1 MPSPLPAWLLTLIAR
16 ARAADGQPPF
26 SDQSLVD
33 LRLGERRLVQIDELA
48 AALVSDTEAELVVD
62 PDDRGRGIGT
72 ALLDRVLNTE
82 RGDLLL
88 WAHGDHPA
96 ARALAASHS
105 LTAVRELLHMRAD
118 LSAESSGTPTKSTTP
133 ASASASTT
141 ALTTVSTTASPSAA
155 DGITTFRV
163 GQDNDDWVSLNA
175 RAFVDHAEQG
185 AVTGA
190 DLNELIAEDWFN
202 ADDFLLLRD
211 AEGRLVGYCW
221 LKIEQGTGEFYV
233 VGIDPARQG
242 EGFGRRL
249 TEAGLARLRERGVTD
264 AHLYVEGDNVAAVSL
279 YRSLGFARDAV
290 DIQYLARAQ
299 A

>member
-1 MPSPLPAWLLTLIAR
+1 VTLSDSSPSPAASRTPDWLSRLITR

-33 LRLGERRLVQIDELA
+33 LRIGERRLVQIDELA

-62 PDDRGRGIGT
+62 PDARGRGIGT
-72 ALLDRVLNTE
+72 ALLDRVLNTD

-96 ARALAASHS
+96 ARALAASHD
-105 LTAVRELLHMRAD
+105 LIAVRELLHMRAD
-118 LSAESSGTPTKSTTP
+118 LGADASIPGTATP
-133 ASASASTT
+133 A
-141 ALTTVSTTASPSAA
+141 P
-155 DGITTFRV
+155 DGITAFRV
-163 GQDNDDWVSLNA
+163 GQDNDDWVALNA
-175 RAFVDHAEQG
+175 RAFINHAEQG
-185 AVTGA
+185 AVTGT
-190 DLNELIAEDWFN
+190 DLEELIGEEWFN

-211 AEGRLVGYCW
+211 PDGRLVGYCW
-221 LKIEQGTGEFYV
+221 LKIEHGTGEFYV
-233 VGIDPARQG
+233 VGVDPARQG

-249 TEAGLARLRERGVTD
+249 TEAGLARLRKRGVTD

>member
-1 MPSPLPAWLLTLIAR
+1 MTADSSRTPAWLTGLISR

-33 LRLGERRLVQIDELA
+33 VRTGERRLVQIDELA

-62 PDDRGRGIGT
+62 PDARGRGIGT
-72 ALLDRVLNTE
+72 ALLDQILNAD
-82 RGDLLL
+82 RDDLLI

-118 LSAESSGTPTKSTTP
+118 LSATSPG
-133 ASASASTT
+133 ASTT
-141 ALTTVSTTASPSAA
+141 APAPDSAA
-155 DGITTFRV
+155 ARTATVAAGISAFRL
-163 GQDNDDWVSLNA
+163 GHDEDDWVALNA
-175 RAFVDHAEQG
+175 RAFIDHAEQG
-185 AVTGA
+185 SVTRT
-190 DLNELIAEDWFN
+190 DLDELIGEPWFN

-211 AEGRLVGYCW
+211 SDNSLVGYCW
-221 LKIEQGTGEFYV
+221 LKIDEGTGEFYV

-249 TEAGLARLRERGVTD
+249 TEAGLARLRERGITD

-279 YRSLGFARDAV
+279 YGSLGFVRDAV

>member
-1 MPSPLPAWLLTLIAR
+1 MTASSTRTPVWLTSLISR

-33 LRLGERRLVQIDELA
+33 LRTGERRLVQIDELA

-62 PDDRGRGIGT
+62 PDARGRGIGT
-72 ALLDRVLNTE
+72 ALLDQILNVD
-82 RGDLLL
+82 RGDLLI

-118 LSAESSGTPTKSTTP
+118 LSATSPE
-133 ASASASTT
+133 ASTT
-141 ALTTVSTTASPSAA
+141 APASTTPLAPDSARA
-155 DGITTFRV
+155 RAATAAFGITAFRLAH
-163 GQDNDDWVSLNA
+163 DEDDWVALNA

-185 AVTGA
+185 SVTRT
-190 DLNELIAEDWFN
+190 DLDELIGEPWFN

-211 AEGRLVGYCW
+211 SDDTLVGYCW
-221 LKIEQGTGEFYV
+221 LKIDEGTGEFYV

-249 TEAGLARLRERGVTD
+249 TEAGIARLRERGITD
-264 AHLYVEGDNVAAVSL
+264 AHLYVEGDNIAAVSL
-279 YRSLGFARDAV
+279 YGSLGFVRDAV

-299 A
+299 V

>member
-1 MPSPLPAWLLTLIAR
+1 MTADSSRTPAWLTGLISR

-33 LRLGERRLVQIDELA
+33 LRTGERRLVQIDELA

-62 PDDRGRGIGT
+62 PDARGRGIGT
-72 ALLDRVLNTE
+72 ALLDQILNAD
-82 RGDLLL
+82 RDDLLI

-118 LSAESSGTPTKSTTP
+118 LSATSPG
-133 ASASASTT
+133 ASTT
-141 ALTTVSTTASPSAA
+141 AGISA
-155 DGITTFRV
+155 FRL
-163 GQDNDDWVSLNA
+163 GHDEDDWVALNA
-175 RAFVDHAEQG
+175 RAFIDHAEQG
-185 AVTGA
+185 SVTRTHL
-190 DLNELIAEDWFN
+190 DELIGEPWFD
-202 ADDFLLLRD
+202 ADDFLLLHD
-211 AEGRLVGYCW
+211 SDNSLVGYCW
-221 LKIEQGTGEFYV
+221 LKIDEGTGEFYV

-249 TEAGLARLRERGVTD
+249 TEAGLARLRERGITD

-279 YRSLGFARDAV
+279 YGSLGFVRDAV

>member
-1 MPSPLPAWLLTLIAR
+1 LGSAAVTLSGSSPSPASSRIPEWLSRLITR

-33 LRLGERRLVQIDELA
+33 LRIGERRLVQIDELA
-48 AALVSDTEAELVVD
+48 AALVSDTEAEMVVD
-62 PDDRGRGIGT
+62 PDARGRGIGT
-72 ALLDRVLNTE
+72 ALLDRVLNTD
-82 RGDLLL
+82 RGDVLL

-118 LSAESSGTPTKSTTP
+118 LTAETSTAGTATT
-133 ASASASTT
+133 
-141 ALTTVSTTASPSAA
+141 SPSAT
-155 DGITTFRV
+155 DGITAFRV
-163 GQDNDDWVSLNA
+163 GTDNDDWLELNA
-175 RAFVDHAEQG
+175 RAFVHHAEQG

-190 DLNELIAEDWFN
+190 DLDELIGEEWFN

-211 AEGRLVGYCW
+211 PDGRLVGYCW
-221 LKIEQGTGEFYV
+221 LKIENGTGEFYV

-249 TEAGLARLRERGVTD
+249 TEAGLTRLRQRGVTD

-290 DIQYLARAQ
+290 DIQYLAPAPV
-299 A
+299 